1 MPANDTP
8 ATKKWYILK
17 AFLTRYKADDVL
29 SAEMTVRRNTSD
41 ARFPALEYYV
51 PHLEEKK
58 RLVNGTLKDVSS
70 PLGGYIFLRGT
81 LHDITR
87 FCNSHTGFN
96 KIKGLDG
103 SSDFLYIRDN
113 DMENF
118 KRVVQAYNANHR
130 NAPFISS
137 NPDFF
142 ERGDTV
148 RIIDG
153 EFSGVQG
160 RFITSRGKDSGYV
173 VVKVGNQFYIPT
185 LEIKSSQLQI
195 ISFADNNHHVYQ
207 KLDSYSPVLLRVV
220 ERFLKDGFL
229 DCTDKELAKDRAKV
243 ERFAVRFG
251 SVEMKSG
258 KMRGRITA
266 YILLSRFVLR
276 RHDGLE
282 DYNTLPLSHYVG
294 TVLESRGSVTNPVSQ
309 AFINAV
315 LYAATGNE
323 TYIKAAEQEV
333 ASWIKDALAS
343 AKTNGDLIED
353 VKLQLPLKKREV
365 AGYVDLFSKYLRFG
379 ITAVGETDMAVSL
392 PDKTFTSKI
401 PLSGILSA
409 FPPEYLEHIRSVLGI
424 KEEHIRSASG
434 EKPVARVT
442 PSSLERLML
451 KYPDRLHHAAIKTKA
466 DAALLDEFL
475 ASGPDQYI
483 IRKAGTKFFKLQ
495 SLGLVATYKH
505 IDNNEWHM
513 LMPDDVR
520 QVFLSI
526 IWNN

>member
-41 ARFPALEYYV
+41 ALFPALEYYV

-58 RLVNGTLKDVSS
+58 RLINGTLKDVSS

-81 LHDITR
+81 LQDVTR
-87 FCNSHTGFN
+87 FCQSHSGFN
-96 KIKGLDG
+96 KIKGFDG

-142 ERGDTV
+142 EQGDTV

-195 ISFADNNHHVYQ
+195 VSFADNNHHVYQ
-207 KLDSYSPVLLRVV
+207 KLDSYSPVLLRVT

-229 DCTDKELAKDRAKV
+229 DCADKDLAKDIAKV

-258 KMRGRITA
+258 KMRSRITA

-282 DYNTLPLSHYVG
+282 DDNIFPFSHYVE
-294 TVLESRGSVTNPVSQ
+294 TVLESRASVTNPVSQ

-323 TYIKAAEQEV
+323 TYIKAAEQEA
-333 ASWIKDALAS
+333 ASWIKTASIS
-343 AKTNGDLIED
+343 AKTNDDLIED

-365 AGYVDLFSKYLRFG
+365 TSYIDLFRKYLRFG
-379 ITAVGETDMAVSL
+379 IKAVGETDMAVSL
-392 PDKTFTSKI
+392 PDKTFTSQI
-401 PLSGILSA
+401 LLVDILSA
-409 FPPEYLEHIRSVLGI
+409 FPPEYLERIRSVLGI
-424 KEEHIRSASG
+424 KPERIQYSSG
-434 EKPVARVT
+434 VKSEVRVT
-442 PSSLERLML
+442 PSSLERIML
-451 KYPDRLHHAAIKTKA
+451 KNPDRLYRAVIKTKA

-475 ASGPDQYI
+475 ESSPDKYI
-483 IRKAGTKFFKLQ
+483 IRKAGARFFKLQ

-520 QVFLSI
+520 QALRSL
-526 IWNN
+526 N

>member
-29 SAEMTVRRNTSD
+29 SAEMTVRRNTDD

-58 RLVNGTLKDVSS
+58 RLINGTFKDVSS
-70 PLGGYIFLRGT
+70 PLGGYVFLRGT
-81 LHDITR
+81 LQDVTR
-87 FCNSHTGFN
+87 FCQSHTGFN
-96 KIKGLDG
+96 KIRGFDG
-103 SSDFLYIRDN
+103 SSDFLHIRDN

-142 ERGDTV
+142 EQGDTV

-153 EFSGVQG
+153 EFRGVQG

-195 ISFADNNHHVYQ
+195 VSFADNNHHVYQ
-207 KLDSYSPVLLRVV
+207 KLDSYSPVLLRVT

-229 DCTDKELAKDRAKV
+229 DCADKDLAKDIAKV

-258 KMRGRITA
+258 KMRSRITA

-282 DYNTLPLSHYVG
+282 DDNTFPFSHYIE
-294 TVLESRGSVTNPVSQ
+294 TVLESRASVTNPVSQ

-323 TYIKAAEQEV
+323 TYIKAAGQEA
-333 ASWIKDALAS
+333 ASWIKAASIS
-343 AKTNGDLIED
+343 AKTNNDLIED

-365 AGYVDLFSKYLRFG
+365 VSYIDLFRKYLRFG
-379 ITAVGETDMAVSL
+379 IKAVGETGMAVSL
-392 PDKTFTSKI
+392 PDKTFTSQI
-401 PLSGILSA
+401 LLVDILSA
-409 FPPEYLEHIRSVLGI
+409 FPPEYLEYIRSVLGI
-424 KEEHIRSASG
+424 KPECIQHSSG
-434 EKPVARVT
+434 VKPEVRVT
-442 PSSLERLML
+442 PSSLERIML
-451 KYPDRLHHAAIKTKA
+451 KNPDRLYRAVIKTKA

-475 ASGPDQYI
+475 ESSPDKYI
-483 IRKAGTKFFKLQ
+483 IRKAGARFFKLQ

-520 QVFLSI
+520 QALRSS
-526 IWNN
+526 N